1 VVYYCDSYIDCAC
14 YVLGRSEY
22 LCTGIIERHSFGHL
36 SGRGTFCIFFAFGS
50 NGILKFAFSKNVQN
64 CPGVYRTSIL
74 RLRKASNFAV
84 SAKLKDSGKY

>member
-1 VVYYCDSYIDCAC
+1 MTVILIVHATCWVEANICVP
-14 YVLGRSEY
+14 VLSSVTALVIYQVEA
-22 LCTGIIERHSFGHL
+22 HFA
-36 SGRGTFCIFFAFGS
+36 FFFAFGS